1 MTFEPLVRRNGWADR
16 ATRWITAVGF
26 TALIGVALLTM
37 ADVLLRWLFNS
48 PLEGLEDLNRY
59 TFAVAIATCLPAGL
73 IQGHNVTIRFLGPV
87 LGKRATLWLEV
98 LAALATLVFFG
109 LLAWRFAVFSRDE
122 TVAGR
127 FTLTLEMATAPW
139 WWTVTAVIVIA
150 VLVQC
155 LISIVRID
163 RAIAGRLVAEQHG
176 ETPEYLAGLDDPPNG
191 KPTP

>member
-1 MTFEPLVRRNGWADR
+1 MSLEPLVVRNGWADR
-16 ATRWITAVGF
+16 ATRWIMAVGF

-37 ADVLLRWLFNS
+37 TDVLLRWLFNS

-59 TFAVAIATCLPAGL
+59 TFAIVIATCFPAGL
-73 IQGHNVTIRFLGPV
+73 IQGHNVTIRFLGPM

-98 LAALATLVFFG
+98 LGALSTLVFFA
-109 LLAWRFAVFSRDE
+109 LLVWRFAVFSRDE
-122 TVAGR
+122 AAAGR

-139 WWTVTAVIVIA
+139 WWSVTAMIAIA

-163 RAIAGRLVAEQHG
+163 RAMAGRPDPEQHA
-176 ETPEYLAGLDDPPNG
+176 ETPEYLAGLKDPPNG
-191 KPTP
+191 KPVP

>member
-1 MTFEPLVRRNGWADR
+1 M
-16 ATRWITAVGF
+16 AVGF

-59 TFAVAIATCLPAGL
+59 TFAVVIATCLPAGL

-87 LGKRATLWLEV
+87 FGKRATLWLEV
-98 LAALATLVFFG
+98 LGALATLVFFA
-109 LLAWRFAVFSRDE
+109 LLVWRFAVFSRDE
-122 TVAGR
+122 AVAGR

-139 WWTVTAVIVIA
+139 WWSVTAVIAIA

-163 RAIAGRLVAEQHG
+163 RAIAGRVVSEHHAD
-176 ETPEYLAGLDDPPNG
+176 TPPEYLAGLEEGPPNG
-191 KPTP
+191 KPFP